1 MFHCQLEIEILFF
14 NLCQTLFTDHEE
26 LFISYGC
33 AAIISMF
40 LSMVLRL
47 HFFTF
52 FRDDF
57 VVHSWLSSYRAER
70 ARKILQWD
78 VFWSNFCSY
87 HVSIPFIFADSFQ
100 LCSPGAILFLLWSN
114 HSWIRRSHLGD
125 EQLAYLKMVC
135 HFFPFN
141 TSYRITLYSTLSVF
155 QLLGRIILW
164 LQFISFI

>member
-1 MFHCQLEIEILFF
+1 MFHCQLEKEFLFF

-33 AAIISMF
+33 AAIIYMF
-40 LSMVLRL
+40 LRL

-57 VVHSWLSSYRAER
+57 LVHSWLSSYRAER
-70 ARKILQWD
+70 ALKILQWD
-78 VFWSNFCSY
+78 VFWSNICSF

-114 HSWIRRSHLGD
+114 HWWIRRSHLGD
-125 EQLAYLKMVC
+125 EQLEYLKMVC
-135 HFFPFN
+135 HIFPVK
-141 TSYRITLYSTLSVF
+141 TSYRITRHSTLSVF
-155 QLLGRIILW
+155 QLLGRTILW